1 MRARARAMRESLWE
15 SLGAAYQSR
24 PAFLIVGVEK
34 GGTTA
39 LHAML
44 LRHRRI
50 AGASTK
56 EIHFFDN
63 DQWYGRHD
71 AILQYH
77 SHFPRPHRV
86 PWGTLLFEATPAYFY
101 HCDAATRIHRY
112 DPRIKIIVVLRDPV
126 ERALSAWKMYHHQFR
141 SGYFPQWH
149 DQRSF
154 AEAIELELQEIE
166 HCNVRNNRIAY
177 VKKGVYVE
185 HLSRYLS
192 LFPANQILILEST
205 ALRHHWPETR
215 AQICAFLGIAD
226 QPIAAISRNQSPGDV
241 APEHADTLARLRD
254 FYRPHNA
261 ALAELLGRRFDWSA

>member
-1 MRARARAMRESLWE
+1 MSRSQSVRARARAMRESLWE

-77 SHFPRPHRV
+77 SHFPRPHRA

-141 SGYFPQWH
+141 SGYFSQWH

-192 LFPANQILILEST
+192 QFPANQILILEST
-205 ALRHHWPETR
+205 ALEASLAGNTCADLCLSGDCRPADCRDLPESKPRRCCARACRH
-215 AQICAFLGIAD
+215 
-226 QPIAAISRNQSPGDV
+226 PG
-241 APEHADTLARLRD
+241 APA
-254 FYRPHNA
+254 
-261 ALAELLGRRFDWSA
+261 